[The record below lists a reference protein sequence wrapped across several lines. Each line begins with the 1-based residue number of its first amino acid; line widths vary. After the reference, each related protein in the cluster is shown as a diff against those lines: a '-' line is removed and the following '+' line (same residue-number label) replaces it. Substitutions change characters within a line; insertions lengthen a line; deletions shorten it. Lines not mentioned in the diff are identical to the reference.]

1 MTVAPPDKLSAGM
14 LPAVFP
20 LAPLLRRRRAMM
32 KVPLKEPPTDRM
44 KGVTS
49 MRTTVP
55 GVAVAGTVM

>member
-1 MTVAPPDKLSAGM
+1 M